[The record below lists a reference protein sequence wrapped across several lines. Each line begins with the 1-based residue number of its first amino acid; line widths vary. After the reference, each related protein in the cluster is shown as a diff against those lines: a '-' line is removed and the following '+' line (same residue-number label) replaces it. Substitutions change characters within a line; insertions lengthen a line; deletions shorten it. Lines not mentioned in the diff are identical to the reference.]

1 MGDSSDD
8 QWYYSISDGTVAQ
21 GKQASWSDRMGPY
34 PDKASAERALEIVA
48 ERNKAADD
56 ADREWND

>member
-21 GKQASWSDRMGPY
+21 GKEASWSDRMGPY
-34 PDKASAERALEIVA
+34 PDKASAERALDIVA
-48 ERNKAADD
+48 ERNRVADEQ
-56 ADREWND
+56 DREWNG